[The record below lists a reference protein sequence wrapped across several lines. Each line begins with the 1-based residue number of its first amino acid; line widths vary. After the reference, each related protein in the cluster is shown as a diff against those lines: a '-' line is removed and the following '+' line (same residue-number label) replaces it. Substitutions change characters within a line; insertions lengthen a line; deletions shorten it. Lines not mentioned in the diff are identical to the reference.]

1 MQTLPPPKDGSITAG
16 ASILTGR
23 VEYNLAELQE
33 MERLMNM
40 LKRLAKEKKF
50 MASTKFWWDNFKDNY
65 LKTQGG
71 NSTALRDLAPNIL

>member
-1 MQTLPPPKDGSITAG
+1 MTSHFSCRFVLQTLPPPKDGSITAS
-16 ASILTGR
+16 ASIMTGR

-50 MASTKFWWDNFKDNY
+50 MQSTWFWWDNFKKY
-65 LKTQGG
+65 LKDQGG
-71 NSTALRDLAPNIL
+71 NSTA

>member
-1 MQTLPPPKDGSITAG
+1 M
-16 ASILTGR
+16 TGR

-50 MASTKFWWDNFKDNY
+50 MQSTWFWWDNFKKY
-65 LKTQGG
+65 LKDQGG
-71 NSTALRDLAPNIL
+71 NSTA